1 MSRYPARCRQRP
13 AWRTAL
19 ATERWIEGR
28 VSVPVRWFFCPV

>member
-28 VSVPVRWFFCPV
+28 VSVLFAGSSVL